1 MKRLSIKIEKHK
13 VRRRGVHSKTKHS
26 KNKGSKNY
34 VKAYAGQ
41 GR

>member
-1 MKRLSIKIEKHK
+1 MKKLVVKIEKHK
-13 VRRRGVHSKTKHS
+13 VRRKGVHSKTKHS

>member
-1 MKRLSIKIEKHK
+1 MKKLAVKIEKHK
-13 VRRRGVHSKTKHS
+13 VRRKGVHSKTKHS